1 MKARRFPHRL
11 TGLLALPLLV
21 AAPALAREVR
31 WTPAW
36 GSAQMRVDGANAD
49 KLAKTG
55 PATIR
60 QFVHLTAT
68 GKVLR
73 LRLSNL
79 TGTTPLH
86 IGAASV
92 GLATPGRAD
101 VAAPLP
107 VRFDGRAD
115 VILPPGAELYSD
127 PIAMPVQ
134 AGSDVAVS
142 LYFPDTVTTPTGHS
156 AARGTTFLIAGD
168 ATARA
173 ALPEAQAIGGWWSLS
188 DVEVQDA
195 VQRRT
200 IVTIGDSITDGYG
213 IADNSNRRWPD
224 DLARRLAASP
234 ATRGF
239 SVVNTG
245 IGGNRVLLDGLGPN
259 LMARFD
265 RDVIERPGVSHA
277 ILLEGVNDLG
287 VLTREHPVDAATHQA
302 MVRQIIAAYRQLVE
316 RAHAHGIRLII
327 GTITPFQGNDYYH
340 AGPETEADRQ
350 AINRFIRTADIFDGV
365 VDFDLVVRDPAKP
378 DHLLPAYD
386 SGDHL
391 HPSMAGYQA
400 MAEAVPL
407 SLFTKP

>member
-68 GKVLR
+68 GQVLR

-86 IGAASV
+86 IGAASI
-92 GLATPGRAD
+92 GLATPGRPD
-101 VAAPLP
+101 VAVPLP

-127 PIAMPVQ
+127 PIALPVQ
-134 AGSDVAVS
+134 TGSDVAVS
-142 LYFPDTVTTPTGHS
+142 LYFADTVTTPTGHS

-168 ATARA
+168 ATARTT
-173 ALPEAQAIGGWWSLS
+173 LPEAQAIGGWWSLS

-265 RDVIERPGVSHA
+265 RDVISRPGVSHV

-340 AGPETEADRQ
+340 PGPETEADRQ

-365 VDFDLVVRDPAKP
+365 VDFDRVVRDPARP

-407 SLFTKP
+407 SLFTKS

>member
-11 TGLLALPLLV
+11 TGLLALPLLI

-36 GSAQMRVDGANAD
+36 GSAQMRVEGVPAD
-49 KLAKTG
+49 KLAKAG

-68 GKVLR
+68 GQVLR

-86 IGAASV
+86 IGAASI
-92 GLATPGRAD
+92 GLATPGRPD
-101 VAAPLP
+101 VAVPLP

-127 PIAMPVQ
+127 PIALPVQ

-142 LYFPDTVTTPTGHS
+142 LFFLDTVSTPTGHS

-168 ATARA
+168 ATTRT

-234 ATRGF
+234 ATRGV

-265 RDVIERPGVSHA
+265 RDVIARPGVSHA

-340 AGPETEADRQ
+340 PGPETEADRQ

-365 VDFDLVVRDPAKP
+365 VDFDRVVRDPARP

-407 SLFTKP
+407 SLFTKS